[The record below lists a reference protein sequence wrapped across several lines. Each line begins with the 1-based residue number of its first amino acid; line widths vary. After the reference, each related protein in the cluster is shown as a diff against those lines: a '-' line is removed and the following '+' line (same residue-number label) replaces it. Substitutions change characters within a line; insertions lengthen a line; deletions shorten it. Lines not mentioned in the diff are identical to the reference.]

1 MTHHDVIVIGAGN
14 AGLTAALPDALVMTT
29 VGTTIT
35 PAHKASV
42 SGTLTIPL
50 PSRGDNFARAH

>member
-14 AGLTAALPDALVMTT
+14 AGLCTALPDALVMTT

-35 PAHKASV
+35 
-42 SGTLTIPL
+42 L
-50 PSRGDNFARAH
+50 